1 MKGLCVISNR
11 HPDIMVVFVDVYL
24 GWSEPNAYHQICMCH
39 LAIKFM
45 IRFKDMF
52 ETSFMQSLLKNQGKK
67 VEHAYG
73 HNWLEAIPLEKWA
86 LSHDG
91 G

>member
-24 GWSEPNAYHQICMCH
+24 GWSEPNAYHRICMCH

-52 ETSFMQSLLKNQGKK
+52 ETTFM
-67 VEHAYG
+67 
-73 HNWLEAIPLEKWA
+73 
-86 LSHDG
+86 
-91 G
+91 